1 MPTTTWE
8 VFHTGL
14 LLLLLSAA
22 GADFS
27 ADKTL
32 DSFLSCF
39 LNETIKQV
47 CLNSKVSSLIFV

>member
-1 MPTTTWE
+1 M
-8 VFHTGL
+8 GL

-32 DSFLSCF
+32 DSFLSC
-39 LNETIKQV
+39 LLYS
-47 CLNSKVSSLIFV
+47 C

>member
-32 DSFLSCF
+32 DSFLSC
-39 LNETIKQV
+39 LLYS
-47 CLNSKVSSLIFV
+47 C